1 MLILFNTLFLALEHY
16 NSPEWLDKLCFG
28 ANIFFTVV
36 FLLEMLAKISAYG
49 CKKYLEDKF
58 NVFDAF
64 IVTMSYVE
72 LVMPG
77 DSGISVLRT
86 FRLLRIFKILKS
98 WTTLRALLSTVL
110 DSFNAIA
117 NLGVLI
123 LLFLFISALLGKQF
137 YGEDLLEDDKE
148 TVSRYNFKT
157 TLHSLNT
164 MFIVLTGENWNE
176 VMILTI
182 DNTEKFIGPAI
193 FFICLMFIGNFMLLN
208 LFLAILLKSISTSGD
223 DDKEEDAKTKLDSS
237 SKEKVQGL
245 GSDEMP
251 QIEDNQSSSNSNI
264 EEEVEQIMNQLMMMS
279 PKEQA
284 KKKAVKS

>member
-1 MLILFNTLFLALEHY
+1 MSLEHY
-16 NSPEWLDKLCFG
+16 NSPEWLDNMCSA
-28 ANIFFTVV
+28 ANIFFTIV
-36 FLLEMLAKISAYG
+36 FLFEMLSKISAYG
-49 CKKYLEDKF
+49 CKKYLEDNF
-58 NVFDAF
+58 NIFDAF

-110 DSFNAIA
+110 ESFNAIA

-176 VMILTI
+176 IMILTI
-182 DNTEKFIGPAI
+182 DNSRKFFGPAI
-193 FFICLMFIGNFMLLN
+193 FFISLMFIGNFMLLN
-208 LFLAILLKSISTSGD
+208 LFLAILLKSISSNGD
-223 DDKEEDAKTKLDSS
+223 DDDKDD
-237 SKEKVQGL
+237 
-245 GSDEMP
+245 
-251 QIEDNQSSSNSNI
+251 
-264 EEEVEQIMNQLMMMS
+264 
-279 PKEQA
+279 
-284 KKKAVKS
+284 